1 MPLLTTVTFFLYFSM
16 HYFQGGGE
24 ERQSEPTCCIRAN
37 CSCSDKTTL
46 KLSWSLSHCYKKK
59 QINLRVLCDWY
70 FLIYYFFSE
79 QASERVK
86 QSKWKRF
93 AATFSM
99 HFPPACPC
107 SFFASFS
114 FVLRRVAFHLFWH
127 PFLGFL
133 LSFFLS
139 FFLWFPALILRFPAL
154 LYSRYFLLFLPSF
167 PLFSRSFPLHCAPF
181 LGFRAPFP
189 LLFIFALSERL
200 TVLRVYQLAG
210 YYKLYPFGPK
220 AETVKSLCWVHCILL
235 LSVLRI

>member
-1 MPLLTTVTFFLYFSM
+1 MPLLTTVTFFLYFST
-16 HYFQGGGE
+16 HYFRGRGE
-24 ERQSEPTCCIRAN
+24 RESEPTCCIRAN

-154 LYSRYFLLFLPSF
+154 RPFALLSF
-167 PLFSRSFPLHCAPF
+167 VFALFS
-181 LGFRAPFP
+181 
-189 LLFIFALSERL
+189 FIFALFSFTMRSFSWFS
-200 TVLRVYQLAG
+200 RPFSFA
-210 YYKLYPFGPK
+210 LYFCPLGK
-220 AETVKSLCWVHCILL
+220 ANGFTS
-235 LSVLRI
+235 LSVGRLL